1 MHVWGTMNSVAH
13 APIPDRVRANTW
25 VPVNDRLDLEAQ
37 LRMRDAAASAS
48 GDELTRR
55 ITQLDYE
62 WDFDRTVETEAS
74 LMGLLGLG
82 LGIAVDKRFLMLPA
96 LVSTMLVLH
105 ATHGWYPLLPLFRR
119 IGVRTRDEIDRERYG
134 LKAIRGDFTVLP
146 PAGSASAERAAAAW
160 KAVCE

>member
-1 MHVWGTMNSVAH
+1 MNAALH
-13 APIPDRVRANTW
+13 APVTDRVRANTW
-25 VPVNDRLDLEAQ
+25 APVNDRLDMEAQ
-37 LRMRDAAASAS
+37 LRIRQAAASAS
-48 GDELTRR
+48 TEALTRH

-74 LMGLLGLG
+74 LMGLVGLALGL
-82 LGIAVDKRFLMLPA
+82 AVDKRFLVLPA
-96 LVSTMLVLH
+96 LVSTMLVIH

-134 LKAIRGDFTVLP
+134 LKAIRGDFTALP
-146 PAGSASAERAAAAW
+146 PAGSAAAERAAAAW

>member
-1 MHVWGTMNSVAH
+1 MNSAQH
-13 APIPDRVRANTW
+13 APPTDRVRANTW
-25 VPVNDRLDLEAQ
+25 VTVNDRLDTETQ
-37 LRMRDAAASAS
+37 LRMREASAS
-48 GDELTRR
+48 ASTDELTRR

-82 LGIAVDKRFLMLPA
+82 LGIVVDRRFLMIPA
-96 LVSTMLVLH
+96 FVSTMLVLH

-119 IGVRTRDEIDRERYG
+119 MGVRTQDEIDRERYG
-134 LKAIRGDFTVLP
+134 LKAIRGDFTALP
-146 PAGSASAERAAAAW
+146 PAGSPASERAAAAW